1 MRKYWKIFNSRIRH
15 YIHLSV
21 FILLLASCDPVGNTG
36 SGEVL
41 VRVYDKYLYA
51 SDLEG
56 VITPGLSVRDSLTM
70 VRTFIQNWVD
80 DELLIRKAE
89 DNLPEELKDFSRE
102 LEDYRNSLI
111 IFEYKKMLLQQQLDT
126 NIGMEA
132 IGAYYKEHLPGFVLK
147 NDVVMMKYLM
157 LHTDS
162 PARGL
167 LRDFLQSDEMDAKD
181 SLALYCSKYASDF
194 SLAEDWWLKN
204 DELKDFIPDFE
215 YSYDDFQA
223 NRRYFELNDSNFVY
237 LIRFFD
243 YRPVDSIAPVALV
256 EKQIREMILN
266 KRKNSLIKEMQQ
278 TVLQDAIAN
287 NQVEIF

>member
-1 MRKYWKIFNSRIRH
+1 MKKYWQILNSRIRR
-15 YIHLSV
+15 YLHLGV
-21 FILLLASCDPVGNTG
+21 FILVLISCNPVGNTG
-36 SGEVL
+36 SGDVL

-70 VRTFIQNWVD
+70 VRTYIQNWVD

-89 DNLPEELKDFSRE
+89 ENLPEEVKDFSRE

-126 NIGMEA
+126 NIGLDA
-132 IGAYYKEHLPGFVLK
+132 IASYYRDHGNRFALK
-147 NDVVMMKYLM
+147 KDVVMMKYLM

-162 PARGL
+162 PAKGKL
-167 LRDFLQSDEMDAKD
+167 TAFLQSDEMGDKD

-194 SLAEDWWLKN
+194 SLADDRWLERE
-204 DELKDFIPDFE
+204 ELKEYIPDLD
-215 YSYDDFQA
+215 YGYDAFLA

-237 LIRFFD
+237 LIRFMD
-243 YRPVDSIAPVALV
+243 YRPADSIAPVPLI